1 MNLDELYFKN
11 NFTKEDN
18 KTNLEVNK
26 LTLECLESKNNTF
39 KLDEM
44 GNLRVNSIST
54 IGPKPDIVS
63 QKGAIYLSS
72 NSKNPS
78 EYFGGIWWQK
88 KTNSL
93 FGENIID
100 KEFLTQQS
108 SNTITISASESNA
121 VEYNIEGK
129 CEQEGESSPNNPIE
143 IKTIKGIKNLLNIPN
158 GTYINNGIT
167 AIAKDGIINVSGTAN
182 GDSFIQI
189 IIKEKII
196 LNGKYTLSS
205 NITSKQNATTTELIR
220 LRDENFI
227 LGNPLYIS
235 NSSNQII
242 VENKRLYLLE
252 IRTGNGKTVNYT
264 IKPQLE
270 VGNIAHSYV
279 PYGSWLKSKMTG
291 KNLFN
296 ANLEPKSYYYNNNGL
311 RTQYN
316 DLTNPRL
323 FINQKITTECFS
335 KYFISFKKKYGT
347 DTYIRICEYKKDNT
361 FIKRTLIS
369 TNNYLL
375 DIDKETNYI
384 IICVDECETYYFE
397 ELMIVHGEIQTEY
410 EPYKENE
417 ILIDMNKY
425 DENKNII
432 GNYELN
438 SINDVKD
445 TLEVVSGHLEKKIG
459 KIVLDGTE
467 QWGTTTNSSVFYIR
481 LNNYNNRNY
490 QVISNKYPYAVW
502 GNGIDYATGL
512 YKHESWD
519 EARLFVKNVNY
530 QLIPDFKTYLSEQYA
545 NGTPVTIYYEL
556 AEPEEI
562 KLTPTNILLFE
573 GENNI
578 TLESDIETNTELKY
592 KPYLTIFVWERISE

>member
-445 TLEVVSGHLEKKIG
+445 T
-459 KIVLDGTE
+459 
-467 QWGTTTNSSVFYIR
+467 
-481 LNNYNNRNY
+481 
-490 QVISNKYPYAVW
+490 
-502 GNGIDYATGL
+502 
-512 YKHESWD
+512 
-519 EARLFVKNVNY
+519 
-530 QLIPDFKTYLSEQYA
+530 
-545 NGTPVTIYYEL
+545 
-556 AEPEEI
+556 
-562 KLTPTNILLFE
+562 
-573 GENNI
+573 
-578 TLESDIETNTELKY
+578 
-592 KPYLTIFVWERISE
+592 